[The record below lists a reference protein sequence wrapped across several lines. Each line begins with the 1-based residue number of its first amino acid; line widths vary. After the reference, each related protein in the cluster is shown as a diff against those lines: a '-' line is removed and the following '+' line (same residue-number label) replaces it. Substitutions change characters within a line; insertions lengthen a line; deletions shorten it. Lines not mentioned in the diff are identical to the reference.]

1 MTEFALYVA
10 VLRAVAVLAPLS
22 NRLVDHLRLPAPALF
37 LFAAVTHRLCQ
48 IRDLG
53 SLCPPHT

>member
-1 MTEFALYVA
+1 MA